1 MATIHV
7 IRAEDGEVLTAM
19 PALTAL
25 YDVTGMG
32 WLFKL
37 AKLPVLSGAAEIA
50 YKMVSKN
57 RQSMGAAA
65 DGLLALGRINMEE
78 KGEGSCTDLEGECR
92 EKPPPVDE
100 EAEAAE
106 AAAVERR
113 AKLAAEKS
121 AAAEAKAKVAKKP
134 VSTSAGDWRMPPG
147 SLLPRRAA
155 PSLIAATSSA
165 CTTSDAVKCPRARS
179 APLPWTR
186 SPVNSS
192 TR

>member
-7 IRAEDGEVLTAM
+7 IRAEGWRDLTAM

-25 YDVTGMG
+25 SDVTGMG

-65 DGLLALGRINMEE
+65 GRSAGAWGASTWRRRGRELHRH
-78 KGEGSCTDLEGECR
+78 SRGECR

-106 AAAVERR
+106 AAAMERR

-134 VSTSAGDWRMPPG
+134 VSTSAGGLENATRQPPP
-147 SLLPRRAA
+147 L
-155 PSLIAATSSA
+155 SA
-165 CTTSDAVKCPRARS
+165 
-179 APLPWTR
+179 
-186 SPVNSS
+186 
-192 TR
+192 